1 MNYLLKHR
9 VFWRCVSLWCFGI
22 MLRNYSSYDIKLA
35 VDLHT
40 PSKGCGGDWSLGGF
54 KMINHWLQAKSR
66 DGDPLLLEFVQPR
79 QCFNLPKMSQ
89 WPFGLS
95 QLWFTRL
102 WETWAPACR
111 RWESGDHHHRIQLP
125 SHVLDSTSASWRSAG
140 SWVCHPVFECQK
152 ILLTKAI
159 GPPQCHWMQHA
170 TRRPLGFWHYL
181 WNWAEEPRGL
191 VNPFVLRILE
201 DPRP

>member
-1 MNYLLKHR
+1 
-9 VFWRCVSLWCFGI
+9 

-102 WETWAPACR
+102 FWETVTTSLEAVRKWWP
-111 RWESGDHHHRIQLP
+111 P
-125 SHVLDSTSASWRSAG
+125 SQNPTSVTCIGLHVSILAKSAG

-152 ILLTKAI
+152 ILWTKAI

-191 VNPFVLRILE
+191 ANPFVLRILE